1 MKTMETAASNV
12 KEGGYMLTHL
22 NNVYLF
28 GGFKKG
34 YGFETYENNDIMKLV
49 CADTIDTCKF
59 VEHGNF
65 QYGRSGHS
73 VIPIPDDIVAKF
85 C

>member
-1 MKTMETAASNV
+1 
-12 KEGGYMLTHL
+12 MLTHL

-28 GGFKKG
+28 GGFKNG
-34 YGFETYENNDIMKLV
+34 YGFANDDIMKLV

-59 VEHGNF
+59 VKHGNF
-65 QYGRSGHS
+65 QYGRQYHS
-73 VIPIPDDIVAKF
+73 VIPIPDDIVDKF

>member
-1 MKTMETAASNV
+1 MKTVANDV
-12 KEGGYMLTHL
+12 KDGGYMLTHL

-28 GGFKKG
+28 GGFKDV
-34 YGFETYENNDIMKLV
+34 YGHANADIMKLV

-59 VEHGNF
+59 VNNGNF
-65 QYGRSGHS
+65 QYGRGHHS

>member
-1 MKTMETAASNV
+1 MKTVANDV
-12 KEGGYMLTHL
+12 KDGGYMLTHL

-28 GGFKKG
+28 GGYKNGGNSNEIK
-34 YGFETYENNDIMKLV
+34 KLV
-49 CADTIDTCKF
+49 CADTIDTCQF
-59 VEHGNF
+59 VKHGNF
-65 QYGRSGHS
+65 QYGRDHHS